1 MVYMDDIG
9 TFAKDVPNA
18 IELNTEVLTILERVQ
33 LFCKASKCDFHKD
46 EIDLL
51 GVTINGNGFGLEEK
65 KVTDV

>member
-1 MVYMDDIG
+1 MDDIG

-18 IELNTEVLTILERVQ
+18 IELNTEVLTILEKVQ

-51 GVTINGNGFGLEEK
+51 GVTVNRGGFGLEEK